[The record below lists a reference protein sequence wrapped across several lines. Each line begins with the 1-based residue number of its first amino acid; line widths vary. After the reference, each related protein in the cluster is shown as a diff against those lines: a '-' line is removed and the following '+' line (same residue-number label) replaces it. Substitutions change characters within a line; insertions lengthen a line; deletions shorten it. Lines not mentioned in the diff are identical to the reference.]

1 LYRALSAGAIG
12 VKVPFQEAVRLAA
25 AYRFEGIDVGM
36 GPIEE
41 LGLEA
46 VRQMLAKNHLLPA
59 LTGIP
64 VEFRKDE
71 ATFEAGMERLPA
83 FCQTMAALGCTR
95 VATWLMPWHE
105 TLSYREHFEQ
115 LRSRTARI
123 CEVLA
128 RYGLRYGLEFVG
140 PATMR
145 AGKPN
150 PFIHDLDGLMEL
162 IHAVGASNLGILLD
176 AFHWYTSGGKDKDL
190 KRLSDSL
197 VVAVHVNDAV
207 AGRSPEEQID
217 SQRTM
222 PGETGVI
229 DIAAFMKALDRVAY
243 SGPVV
248 VEPFCAWLRELPAE
262 KAVAATA
269 ESLDK
274 IWRIAEL

>member
-1 LYRALSAGAIG
+1 MYRALSPGAIG

-25 AYRFEGIDVGM
+25 AYHFEGIDIGM

-46 VRQMLAKNHLLPA
+46 VRQTLAQNRLFPA
-59 LTGIP
+59 VAGIP

-83 FCQTMAALGCTR
+83 FCQAMSALGCTR
-95 VATWLMPWHE
+95 VVTWLMPWHE
-105 TLSYREHFEQ
+105 TLSYREHFAQ

-162 IHAVGASNLGILLD
+162 IQAVEADNLGILLD
-176 AFHWYTSGGKDKDL
+176 SFHWYTSGGKVQDL
-190 KRLSDSL
+190 EHLSDGL
-197 VVAVHVNDAV
+197 MVAVHVNDAV
-207 AGRSPEEQID
+207 AGRSPEEQVD
-217 SQRTM
+217 NQRAM

-229 DIAAFMKALDRVAY
+229 DIAAFMKALDRIAY
-243 SGPVV
+243 SGPVI

-262 KAVAATA
+262 QAVAATA
-269 ESLDK
+269 ESLDR
-274 IWRIAEL
+274 IWCLAGL

>member
-1 LYRALSAGAIG
+1 M
-12 VKVPFQEAVRLAA
+12 PFQEAVRLAA

-46 VRQMLAKNHLLPA
+46 VRQMLSRNHLLPA
-59 LTGIP
+59 VTGVP
-64 VEFRKDE
+64 VDFRKDE
-71 ATFEAGMERLPA
+71 ATFEAGMERLPG
-83 FCQTMAALGCTR
+83 FCQAMAALGCTR

-105 TLSYREHFEQ
+105 TLSYQAHFEQ

-123 CEVLA
+123 CAVLA

-162 IHAVGASNLGILLD
+162 IQAVGASNLGILLD
-176 AFHWYTSGGKDKDL
+176 SFHWYTSGGKAQDL
-190 KRLSDSL
+190 KRLSDQL
-197 VVAVHVNDAV
+197 VVAVHVNDAA

-217 SQRTM
+217 NQRAM

-229 DIAAFMKALDRVAY
+229 DIAALMKALDRIAY

-269 ESLDK
+269 ESLDR
-274 IWRIAEL
+274 IWRIAGL